1 MPLPVVHLESCSIA
15 ALVLAASSILS
26 AVPASRA
33 ASARAAPV
41 GPDDWFVDV
50 TAETGLDFV
59 HFNGMSGRLY
69 YVEVVGSG
77 GALFDYDN
85 DGDLDLYL
93 VQGHMLGA
101 DVPPERAL
109 FPWRGEHPPGDRLY
123 RNDLEV
129 LPDGTRRVRFVDVT
143 EESGIRAHGYGMG
156 VVAGD
161 VDNDGW
167 VDLYVT
173 NFGSRNELWRNRGD
187 GTFEEV
193 AVTRG
198 VAEERWSV
206 SASFVDF
213 DGDGWLDLYVTNYL
227 DYSFIAHK
235 ICLTERGEPDYC
247 LPSAYRPAADRL
259 YRNRGDGTFEDV
271 SERAGIAAVVANGL
285 GVASA
290 DFDGDGR
297 VDFYVA
303 NDLMPN
309 NLWLNQGDGTFVD
322 DALLAGA
329 ALSADGKAEAS
340 MGIAVGD
347 GDGDGDFDLFLTH
360 FRREKNTY
368 YRNDGGVWRDTSVEV
383 GLAAPSYPYTSF
395 GTAFLDFDGDGWLDL
410 AVVNGAVTFPPGTD
424 RKRQPFAL
432 DEPNQLFRNLGHGR
446 FEDVTALA
454 GAAFAVSEVSRGLLA
469 GDLDNDGDIDLVITN
484 NSGPARVLLARYGEG
499 AAGAERAGRWL
510 GARLLTADGRRDAL
524 GAVAILEV
532 DGRRLVRR
540 AQSDGSYASAG
551 DPRVLFRWP
560 APRSG
565 APARERLRVRW
576 VDGAL
581 EEFEVPVGAY
591 SELRQASGRPVAADA
606 AGGEP

>member
-1 MPLPVVHLESCSIA
+1 VPLTAAHLESCSIA
-15 ALVLAASSILS
+15 ALVIAASSIFS
-26 AVPASRA
+26 AVPAPRA

-41 GPDDWFVDV
+41 GADDWFVDA

-109 FPWRGEHPPGDRLY
+109 FPWRGEQPPRDRLY

-156 VVAGD
+156 VVAAD

-173 NFGSRNELWRNRGD
+173 NFGGHNELWRNRGD

-206 SASFVDF
+206 SASFADF

-227 DYSFIAHK
+227 DYSFLAHK
-235 ICLTERGEPDYC
+235 TCLTERGEPDYC
-247 LPSAYRPAADRL
+247 LPSAYRPAVDRL

-309 NLWLNQGDGTFVD
+309 FLWLNQGDGNFVD

-347 GDGDGDFDLFLTH
+347 GDGDGDLDLFLTH

-368 YRNDGGVWRDTSVEV
+368 YRNDGGVWRDASVEV
-383 GLAAPSYPYTSF
+383 GLAAPSYPYTAF

-410 AVVNGAVTFPPGTD
+410 AVANGGVTFPPGTD
-424 RKRQPFAL
+424 RTRYPFAL
-432 DEPNQLFRNLGHGR
+432 DEPNQLFRNLGRGQ

-469 GDLDNDGDIDLVITN
+469 GDLDNDGDTDLVITN
-484 NSGPARVLLARYGEG
+484 NSGPARVLLNRH
-499 AAGAERAGRWL
+499 AERPGATVSAWL
-510 GARLLTADGRRDAL
+510 GVRLLTADGKRDAL
-524 GAVAILEV
+524 GAVATLEFA
-532 DGRRLVRR
+532 GRRLVRR
-540 AQSDGSYASAG
+540 AQSDGSYGSSS
-551 DPRVLFRWP
+551 DPRVLFQWP
-560 APRSG
+560 RDASIGAAPRVQ
-565 APARERLRVRW
+565 VRW
-576 VDGAL
+576 VDGSVEDFDAQ
-581 EEFEVPVGAY
+581 VGTY
-591 SELRQASGRPVAADA
+591 TTLRQGGGRRAAAASEQGSGR
-606 AGGEP
+606 